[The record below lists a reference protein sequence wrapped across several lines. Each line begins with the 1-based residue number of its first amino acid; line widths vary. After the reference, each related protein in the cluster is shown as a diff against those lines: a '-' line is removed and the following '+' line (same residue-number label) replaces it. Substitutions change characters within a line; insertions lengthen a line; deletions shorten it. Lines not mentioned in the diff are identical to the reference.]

1 MSTRSYILIE
11 NTDGTFSGIY
21 CHFDGYPKGVGATLL
36 DSYRTEAKIRELI
49 ALGTLSSL
57 SSSPETSVINHYDA
71 KDAFRK
77 FFKALPR
84 EDTAESNT
92 GMFLPGMVIGWFIQT
107 IQKPIPGL
115 QALFEE

>member
-71 KDAFRK
+71 KDAFPEILQSFTSGRYGGIQYRYV
-77 FFKALPR
+77 FTR
-84 EDTAESNT
+84 D
-92 GMFLPGMVIGWFIQT
+92 GDWMVYTDYPKTYTRLAGTF
-107 IQKPIPGL
+107 
-115 QALFEE
+115 